1 MKQSFSELKQRA
13 YKNIDDRK
21 KTVARDPYRLH
32 FHIMPLVGLLN
43 DPNGFV
49 FYKGQYHMFYQWNPF
64 QTEHGAKFWGH
75 AVSDDLVHWEEAP
88 IALAPDQWYD
98 KNGCYSGSAV
108 VFQEKLYVFYTGNV
122 KNEHGK
128 RESYQCLAVSEDGIH
143 FEKKGPIIHV
153 PQGYTMHFRDP
164 KVFEKDGKWYMV
176 LGAQTEDEQGEA
188 VIYTSADLANWSFQG
203 VLAGSGHN
211 GLSDFGYMWECP
223 DLFELD
229 GQDILAVCPQGLSP
243 KGFAYNNIFQSGYFA
258 GKVDYEKILFDHGNF
273 VELDRGFD
281 FYAPQTTADPS
292 GRRILVGWMGNADE
306 GDSIH
311 PTIKHEWIHALTLPR
326 ELQWKD
332 GKLHQY
338 PVEELQLLRE
348 EGVHHTDVVVW
359 EEAVDLPRVNGQVF
373 ELEIAIKDLAAAEFS
388 VEIGE
393 KSSFRYDAKT
403 QICTFQ
409 RGEFSKNGVEGRH
422 CVLES
427 LQNIQIFKDT
437 SSIEIFINNGEEV
450 FTSRVFDNPD
460 VDEIRFIAKAG
471 HVKIDVKKWNIKRV
485 TEY

>member
-21 KTVARDPYRLH
+21 KTVAGDPYRLH

-49 FYKGQYHMFYQWNPF
+49 FYKGKYHMFYQWNPF

-88 IALAPDQWYD
+88 IALAPDQDYD

-108 VFQEKLYVFYTGNV
+108 VFMEKLYVFYTGNV

-143 FEKKGPIIHV
+143 FEKKGPVIHV
-153 PQGYTMHFRDP
+153 PGGYTAHFRDP
-164 KVFEKDGKWYMV
+164 KVFEKDGQWYMV
-176 LGAQTEDEQGEA
+176 LGAQTENEQGEA
-188 VIYTSADLANWSFQG
+188 VVYTSSDLENWSFQG
-203 VLAGSGHN
+203 ALAGSGHN
-211 GLSDFGYMWECP
+211 GLKDFGYMWECP
-223 DLFELD
+223 DLFELN
-229 GQDILAVCPQGLSP
+229 GHEILVVCPQGLSP
-243 KGFAYNNIFQSGYFA
+243 KGFEYNNIFQSGYFT
-258 GKVDYEKILFDHGNF
+258 GKVDYEKVSFEHRNF

-281 FYAPQTTADPS
+281 FYAPQTTEDAS
-292 GRRILVGWMGNADE
+292 GRRILVGWMGNADDGE
-306 GDSIH
+306 STH
-311 PTIKHEWIHALTLPR
+311 PTIKYEWIHALTLPR
-326 ELQWKD
+326 ELQWKE
-332 GKLHQY
+332 GKLLQH

-348 EGVHHTDVVVW
+348 DEIQHTGVVVS
-359 EEAVDLPRVNGQVF
+359 EEAVVLPRVNGQVF
-373 ELEIAIKDLAAAEFS
+373 ELEIAIKNLAAASFS

-393 KSSFRYDAKT
+393 KSTFHYDAKA
-403 QICTFQ
+403 QVCTFQ
-409 RGEFSKNGVEGRH
+409 RGAFSGNSVESRH

-427 LQNIQIFKDT
+427 LQNIRIFKDT

-450 FTSRVFDNPD
+450 FTSRVFEDPAIER
-460 VDEIRFIAKAG
+460 VYFFAKDG
-471 HVKIDVKKWNIKRV
+471 HVTMDVQKWSIRRV